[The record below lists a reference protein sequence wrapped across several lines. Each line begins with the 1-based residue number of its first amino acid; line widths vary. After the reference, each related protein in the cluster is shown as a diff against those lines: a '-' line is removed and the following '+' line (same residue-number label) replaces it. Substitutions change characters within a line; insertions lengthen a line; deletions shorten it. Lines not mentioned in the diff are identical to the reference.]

1 MTARKVAL
9 TPRKDGEYTCAYSK
23 IGNALD
29 F

>member
-1 MTARKVAL
+1 MTTRKVAL
-9 TPRKDGEYTCAYSK
+9 TPRKDEEYTCAYSK